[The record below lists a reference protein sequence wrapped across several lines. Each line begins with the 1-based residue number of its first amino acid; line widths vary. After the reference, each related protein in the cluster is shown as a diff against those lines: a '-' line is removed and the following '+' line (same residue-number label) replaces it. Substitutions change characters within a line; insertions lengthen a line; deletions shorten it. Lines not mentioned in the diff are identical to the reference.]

1 MYLFCSSVI
10 CAHGIMENEL
20 QNQKNKPNLDYA
32 PYWPHEME
40 LSCPKKIQFPD
51 LKMREII
58 IHPPSVVVVFSN
70 CVDCSMPGSLVL
82 QHLLELAQTHV
93 H

>member
-1 MYLFCSSVI
+1 MCCGAMVFCRWRGHNYDGVKLLIKSFLCYLFCSSVI

-40 LSCPKKIQFPD
+40 LLYPKKIQFPD
-51 LKMREII
+51 LK
-58 IHPPSVVVVFSN
+58 N
-70 CVDCSMPGSLVL
+70 
-82 QHLLELAQTHV
+82 
-93 H
+93 

>member
-51 LKMREII
+51 LK
-58 IHPPSVVVVFSN
+58 N
-70 CVDCSMPGSLVL
+70 
-82 QHLLELAQTHV
+82 
-93 H
+93 

>member
-51 LKMREII
+51 LKNGRKKE
-58 IHPPSVVVVFSN
+58 
-70 CVDCSMPGSLVL
+70 
-82 QHLLELAQTHV
+82 THFQQLNKNIF
-93 H
+93 